1 MEKKKES
8 RSGMEI
14 MNLLQVFV
22 VGRINR
28 TERISSP
35 FFLVMIF
42 MMCMYRK
49 KGGSVGLGMGRR
61 LIMIFIR
68 KLYAGSMNHLDF
80 VLDVENMI
88 DKMLFAG
95 GCL

>member
-1 MEKKKES
+1 
-8 RSGMEI
+8 
-14 MNLLQVFV
+14 
-22 VGRINR
+22 
-28 TERISSP
+28 
-35 FFLVMIF
+35 
-42 MMCMYRK
+42 MCMYRK